1 MNKWLIFGGGFLTG
15 VIVTFLV
22 LVVIGLSNQ
31 KSSPTIPGAKMF
43 EQPTEVV
50 QESSFKVMQAIQ
62 ENAALVNAKSG
73 SNSFG
78 DMYYMGTLYLLIN
91 NEGHYYYDDEIVKV
105 PKGKKVRQVGIYRY
119 ETKMGIEKTVPIIEI
134 MD

>member
-1 MNKWLIFGGGFLTG
+1 MNKWLIIGGGFLAG

-31 KSSPTIPGAKMF
+31 KSSPNIPGAKMF

-73 SNSFG
+73 SYSFG
-78 DMYYMGTLYLLIN
+78 DMYMGTLYLLIN

-105 PKGKKVRQVGIYRY
+105 PQGKKVRQVGIYRY
-119 ETKMGIEKTVPIIEI
+119 ETKMEIEKTVPIIEI